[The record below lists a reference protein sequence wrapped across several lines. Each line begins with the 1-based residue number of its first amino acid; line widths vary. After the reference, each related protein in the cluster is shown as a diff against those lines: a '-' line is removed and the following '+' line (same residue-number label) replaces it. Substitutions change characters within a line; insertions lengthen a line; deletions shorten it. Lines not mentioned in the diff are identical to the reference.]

1 MIFRNVSFQ
10 LCSCFKF
17 KYVLCQ
23 STKIV
28 ETEMKQAKRRKA
40 QKTLETDKIMI
51 EDLSR
56 YQLKM

>member
-28 ETEMKQAKRRKA
+28 ETEMKQAKRK
-40 QKTLETDKIMI
+40 KPLSNETDKIMI
-51 EDLSR
+51 GDLSI